1 MKILR
6 VLIIVAV
13 LGLLLLPI
21 KVMAASTATII
32 VTNSPYFVSVTIT
45 PSSWS
50 INGLTGSGLVNNATT
65 YYSNPLGDTLSP
77 TVGGATNSQC
87 YFNAANGMAIAVDLT
102 VTSSNFSGGSDN
114 STNSNNGTAGATSYG
129 AYTYFSGQT
138 NLQWVICKS
147 AGSSIGYSNL
157 GSGGNVNFGLIIAEQ
172 TNAWSG
178 GTPSSSTITV
188 TSSAH

>member
-13 LGLLLLPI
+13 LGLMLLPI

-32 VTNSPYFVSVTIT
+32 VTNSPYFVSVNIT
-45 PSSWS
+45 PSSWA

-65 YYSNPLGDTLSP
+65 YYSNPLGDTVSP
-77 TVGGATNSQC
+77 TILGAKDSEC
-87 YFNAANGMAIAVDLT
+87 YFNASNGMAIAVDLT
-102 VTSSNFSGGSDN
+102 VTTSDLSGGSDN
-114 STNSNNGTAGATSYG
+114 STNSNNGSAGATFYG

-138 NLQWVICKS
+138 SLQWVVCKS
-147 AGSSIGYSNL
+147 SGSSIGYSNL
-157 GSGGNVNFGLIIAEQ
+157 LAGGNVNFGLIVSEQ
-172 TNAWSG
+172 TNAWTG
-178 GTPSSSTITV
+178 ATPSSSTITV